1 MSAAPVSV
9 IVVSRDR
16 PQHLRRCVKGLM
28 QLLHPNFEIIVVA
41 DQRGC
46 EEMAAGGISKSVKLV
61 PFDESNIAAA
71 RNIGLSVAAG
81 EIVAFIDDDAV
92 PEPTWL
98 DHLVGPIAS
107 RQAVAAGGYVR
118 GRNGISFQW
127 KARDVRPNGWSEEL
141 LLDSEDPICVEG
153 SAHQGVKTEGT
164 NMAFDRAT
172 LCQLGGF
179 DPAFQFYLDETDL
192 NMRLAG
198 LEMATAI
205 VPRAQVHHGFAA
217 SDKRR
222 EDRAPTTLFPIG
234 RSLKIYLRKHLAES
248 KHGPVIISEVKAQRR
263 RLIEHM
269 VAGRIEPKDVSV
281 LMATMTQGLQEGE
294 TATIAPL
301 DPISSSKE
309 PFLRFEKPVPDAG
322 HMAFVGRW
330 YSWAKVKAAAQMARS
345 EGYRVTLFRYSLTA
359 LFHHVWF
366 QEDGI
371 WVQKGGLFGRSD
383 RSDPAFRLWTKK
395 SRTAHELSRMSG
407 IRDKFP

>member
-1 MSAAPVSV
+1 
-9 IVVSRDR
+9 
-16 PQHLRRCVKGLM
+16 M

-61 PFDESNIAAA
+61 PFDEANIAAA

-198 LEMATAI
+198 LEMTTAI

-263 RLIEHM
+263 RLIEHL

-309 PFLRFEKPVPDAG
+309 PFLRFEKQVPDAG

-395 SRTAHELSRMSG
+395 SRTAHELSRLSG

>member
-1 MSAAPVSV
+1 
-9 IVVSRDR
+9 
-16 PQHLRRCVKGLM
+16 M

-61 PFDESNIAAA
+61 PFDEANIAAA
-71 RNIGLSVAAG
+71 RNIGLSIAAG
-81 EIVAFIDDDAV
+81 DIVAFIDDDAV

-198 LEMATAI
+198 LEMTTAI

-263 RLIEHM
+263 RLIEHL

-309 PFLRFEKPVPDAG
+309 PFLRFEKQVPDAG

-395 SRTAHELSRMSG
+395 SRTAHELSRLSG
-407 IRDKFP
+407 IRDKFS

>member
-46 EEMAAGGISKSVKLV
+46 EEMAAGGFAKSVKLI
-61 PFDESNIAAA
+61 PFDEANIAAA
-71 RNIGLSVAAG
+71 RNAGLEVAAG
-81 EIVAFIDDDAV
+81 TIVAFIDDDAI

-141 LLDSEDPICVEG
+141 LLDSDDPICVEG
-153 SAHQGVKTEGT
+153 SAQQGIKTEGT
-164 NMAFDRAT
+164 NMAFDRDV
-172 LCQLGGF
+172 LCKLGGF

-198 LEMATAI
+198 LEMTTAI

-234 RSLKIYLRKHLAES
+234 RSLKVFLRKHLPEA
-248 KHGPVIISEVKAQRR
+248 KHGPVIDSEVKAQGR

-269 VAGRIEPKDVSV
+269 IAGRIEPKDVSV
-281 LMATMTQGLQEGE
+281 LMATMTQGLLEGE
-294 TATIAPL
+294 TANIAPL
-301 DPISSSKE
+301 APISPSKE
-309 PFLRFEKPVPDAG
+309 PFLKFEKEVADAG
-322 HMAFVGRW
+322 HMALVGRW
-330 YSWAKVKAAAQMARS
+330 YSWSRVKAAARMARE
-345 EGYRVTLFRYSLTA
+345 EGYRVTVFRYSLTA
-359 LFHHVWF
+359 LFHHVRF

-371 WVQKGGLFGRSD
+371 WLQRGGLFGRSD
-383 RSDPAFRLWTKK
+383 RSDPMFRLWTKK
-395 SRTAHELSRMSG
+395 SRTAHEMSRLAG

>member
-1 MSAAPVSV
+1 
-9 IVVSRDR
+9 
-16 PQHLRRCVKGLM
+16 M

-61 PFDESNIAAA
+61 PFDEANIAAA

-81 EIVAFIDDDAV
+81 DIVAFIDDDAV

-198 LEMATAI
+198 LEMTTAI

-263 RLIEHM
+263 RLIEHL

-309 PFLRFEKPVPDAG
+309 PFLRFEKQVPDAG

-395 SRTAHELSRMSG
+395 SRTAHELSRLSG